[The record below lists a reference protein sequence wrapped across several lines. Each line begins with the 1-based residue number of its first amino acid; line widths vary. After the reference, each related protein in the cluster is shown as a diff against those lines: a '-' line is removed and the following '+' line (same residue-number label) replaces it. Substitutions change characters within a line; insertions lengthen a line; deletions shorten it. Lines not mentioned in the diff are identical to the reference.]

1 MVRNRELIANHNG
14 ARLLRGSSQ
23 IASEQCAEHLAYD
36 GFDFNW
42 IHVHGSNNVLA

>member
-1 MVRNRELIANHNG
+1 VVRNRELIANDNG

-23 IASEQCAEHLAYD
+23 IASEQRAEHLAYD

-42 IHVHGSNNVLA
+42 IHVHGFNKFLA